1 MILEEPLGSDGSI
14 GRFRLGLFLE
24 LAIEIVGAD
33 LGYSR
38 QILYN
43 RNDMCKVLMSLWV
56 CLCVVVFAFSQ
67 NKNQGEK
74 ARSEIRTHQ
83 EFRALNPGE
92 IVKVSLFGQSDV
104 KKAQVLFNGKTY
116 PMGKGK
122 TQGEYFAL
130 VGLDLGIGPGMYPLK
145 YTVVFNDGQY
155 TQKEERIVVAAKDYP
170 VKKLWV
176 EEKFVTPPKK
186 VLRRIEEESQIL
198 KSLYAILTPEWLGD
212 GVFIIPSEGEVVPN
226 FGERRFFNN
235 KPRSS
240 HSGVDI
246 SSPLGAPVKA
256 SNTGKVVLASD
267 LYFAGKTVIID
278 HGLGVFSLY
287 CHFSRFRV
295 QRGDYVQKGDV
306 IGEIGSTGR
315 VTGPHLHWGIKIQG
329 SRVDPFSL
337 LSLSFS
343 P

>member
-1 MILEEPLGSDGSI
+1 MKKGFPIILLLI
-14 GRFRLGLFLE
+14 C
-24 LAIEIVGAD
+24 LAI
-33 LGYSR
+33 
-38 QILYN
+38 
-43 RNDMCKVLMSLWV
+43 
-56 CLCVVVFAFSQ
+56 FSFTQ
-67 NKNQGEK
+67 
-74 ARSEIRTHQ
+74 HQ
-83 EFRALNPGE
+83 EEKSEALSRFATKLDFRTLNPGE
-92 IVKVSLFGQSDV
+92 IVKVSIIGRSDIKTARV
-104 KKAQVLFNGKTY
+104 QFNGTTY
-116 PMGKGK
+116 PMSRG
-122 TQGEYFAL
+122 TNPGEYFAL
-130 VGLDLGIGPGMYPLK
+130 IGLDLGLEPSSYPLK
-145 YTVVFNDGQY
+145 YTVVFTDGHFE
-155 TQKEERIVVAAKDYP
+155 TTEENITVLAKDFP

-176 EEKFVTPPKK
+176 DEKFVTPPEDA
-186 VLRRIEEESQIL
+186 LQRIREESAIL
-198 KSLYAILTPEWLGD
+198 KSVYGIFTPEWLGS
-212 GVFIIPSEGEVVPN
+212 GAFIIPSEGEVHPN

-246 SSPLGAPVKA
+246 TSPFGAPVLA
-256 SNTGKVVLASD
+256 SNAGRIVLASD

-295 QRGDYVQKGDV
+295 KRGDFVQKGDV

-337 LSLSFS
+337 FSLSFS

>member
-1 MILEEPLGSDGSI
+1 MKN
-14 GRFRLGLFLE
+14 RF
-24 LAIEIVGAD
+24 IVAA
-33 LGYSR
+33 L
-38 QILYN
+38 
-43 RNDMCKVLMSLWV
+43 VLSLS
-56 CLCVVVFAFSQ
+56 FISFSQ
-67 NKNQGEK
+67 D
-74 ARSEIRTHQ
+74 Q
-83 EFRALNPGE
+83 EAESGAPTSISTSLDFRALNPGE
-92 IVKVSLFGQSDV
+92 IVRVSIAVASDIKIARV
-104 KKAQVLFNGKTY
+104 RFDGKTY
-116 PMGKGK
+116 PMDRGIKPG
-122 TQGEYFAL
+122 QYFAL
-130 VGLDLGIGPGMYPLK
+130 IGLDLGLKPGTYPLE
-145 YTVVFNDGQY
+145 YTVVFTDGHY
-155 TQKEERIVVAAKDYP
+155 EHSREEITVSAKDFP

-176 EEKFVTPPKK
+176 DEKFVTPPKEA
-186 VLRRIEEESQIL
+186 LQRIKEESAIL
-198 KSLYAILTPEWLGD
+198 KSVYAILTPEWMGQ
-212 GVFIIPSEGEVVPN
+212 GAFIMPSEGEVVPN

-246 SSPLGAPVKA
+246 SSPFGAPVRA
-256 SNTGKVVLASD
+256 SNAGKIVLASD

-295 QRGDYVQKGDV
+295 KRGDFVHKGDV

>member
-1 MILEEPLGSDGSI
+1 M
-14 GRFRLGLFLE
+14 
-24 LAIEIVGAD
+24 A
-33 LGYSR
+33 
-38 QILYN
+38 
-43 RNDMCKVLMSLWV
+43 
-56 CLCVVVFAFSQ
+56 
-67 NKNQGEK
+67 
-74 ARSEIRTHQ
+74 THL

-92 IVKVSLFGQSDV
+92 IVKASIRGVSGI
-104 KKAQVLFNGKTY
+104 KRAQVSFKGKTY
-116 PMGKGK
+116 PMGRGSG
-122 TQGEYFAL
+122 TDEYFAL
-130 VGLDLGIGPGMYPLK
+130 IGLDLGIEPGTYSFK
-145 YTVVFNDGQY
+145 YTVVFTDGHFER
-155 TQKEERIVVAAKDYP
+155 KEEDISVVAKDYP

-176 EEKFVTPPKK
+176 DEKFVTPPKE
-186 VLRRIEEESQIL
+186 VMQRIEEESQIL
-198 KSLYAILTPEWLGD
+198 RSLYAIFTPEWLGE
-212 GVFIIPSEGEVVPN
+212 GAFIIPSEGEVVPN

-246 SSPLGAPVKA
+246 SSPFGAPVKA
-256 SNTGKVVLASD
+256 SNAGKIALASD

-295 QRGDYVQKGDV
+295 TRGDFVKRGDV

-337 LSLSFS
+337 LSLNF
-343 P
+343 